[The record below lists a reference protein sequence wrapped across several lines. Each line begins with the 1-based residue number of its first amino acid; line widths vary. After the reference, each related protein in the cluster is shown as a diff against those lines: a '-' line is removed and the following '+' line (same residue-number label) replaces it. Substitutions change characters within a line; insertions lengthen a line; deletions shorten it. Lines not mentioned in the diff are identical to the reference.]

1 MPETCKE
8 WWSNVHVHTGCMQSE
23 MDWEVG
29 EVMAALKEAGVD
41 KDTFVFLTSDNGQV
55 LHRWR
60 LSY

>member
-1 MPETCKE
+1 MPETYVDHLCILC
-8 WWSNVHVHTGCMQSE
+8 HVMGYMQSE

-55 LHRWR
+55 
-60 LSY
+60 SCC

>member
-1 MPETCKE
+1 MPETYVDHLCILC
-8 WWSNVHVHTGCMQSE
+8 HVMGCMQSE

-55 LHRWR
+55 
-60 LSY
+60 SCC